1 MINFFTKIKQ
11 FFLFIKNHLRL
22 SLVILLILIGIFM
35 SGNLW
40 AAAIEANSFNKFQP
54 PGAPKANLIDALFVE
69 LRIDANCGSY
79 QPPVLKHR

>member
-1 MINFFTKIKQ
+1 
-11 FFLFIKNHLRL
+11 
-22 SLVILLILIGIFM
+22 M

-69 LRIDANCGSY
+69 LRIDANCGNY
-79 QPPVLKHR
+79 QPPILKHR

>member
-1 MINFFTKIKQ
+1 
-11 FFLFIKNHLRL
+11 
-22 SLVILLILIGIFM
+22 M

-69 LRIDANCGSY
+69 LRIDANCGNY
-79 QPPVLKHR
+79 QLPILKHR

>member
-1 MINFFTKIKQ
+1 MTKIFTSIKQ
-11 FFLFIKNHLRL
+11 TFLFIKNHFRL
-22 SLVILLILIGIFM
+22 SLVILLVIISIFM

-69 LRIDANCGSY
+69 LRIDANCGNY
-79 QPPVLKHR
+79 QLPILKHR